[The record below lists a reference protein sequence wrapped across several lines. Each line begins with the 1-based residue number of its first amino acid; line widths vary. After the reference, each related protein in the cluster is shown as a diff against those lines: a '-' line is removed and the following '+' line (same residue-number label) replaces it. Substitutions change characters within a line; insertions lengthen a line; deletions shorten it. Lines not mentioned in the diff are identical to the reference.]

1 MGASIYGLCMIT
13 AAGCAWLL
21 FRAFRGSGARLL
33 AWSSTCFALLAVNN
47 LVLVVDLLILPSLNL
62 FLVRNLCALLAIA
75 AMVYGLIW
83 DDR

>member
-21 FRAFRGSGARLL
+21 FRAFIGSGARLL

-47 LVLVVDLLILPSLNL
+47 LVLVVDLLLPSVNL
-62 FLVRNLCALLAIA
+62 FLVRNLCALLAVA
-75 AMVYGLIW
+75 ALLYGLIW
-83 DDR
+83 DES